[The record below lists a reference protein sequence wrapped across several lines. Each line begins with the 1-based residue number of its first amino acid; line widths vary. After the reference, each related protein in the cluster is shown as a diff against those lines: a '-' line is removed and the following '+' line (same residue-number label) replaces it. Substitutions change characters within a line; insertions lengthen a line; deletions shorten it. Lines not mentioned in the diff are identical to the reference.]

1 MSAISVYFKTKYK
14 GSVKIVGVQ
23 PAPNEVVPGIRRIET
38 GMKWYHKAS
47 FDEVLDVKQAEAIEG
62 AMKIA
67 KKEGLLIGLSAGAV
81 VHAFQKIA
89 EEKGVYVLVF
99 PDSGYKYAEQF
110 EKYLSSEQSPTKNL
124 EK

>member
-1 MSAISVYFKTKYK
+1 
-14 GSVKIVGVQ
+14 
-23 PAPNEVVPGIRRIET
+23 
-38 GMKWYHKAS
+38 MKWYHQAS
-47 FDEVLDVKQAEAIEG
+47 FDEVVDVKQAEAIEG
-62 AMKIA
+62 AVKIA
-67 KKEGLLIGLSAGAV
+67 RKEGLLIGLSSGAV

-110 EKYLSSEQSPTKNL
+110 GKYLTYEQDSAKIL